1 MKLHWLLSGTFLT
14 VGMLSSRASAARLE
28 SWRFDSSL
36 NQLEIITDGTVQPQA
51 QLAFN
56 PTRLVIDLPGT
67 RFEPKQVT
75 RPGGTGFRWIRV
87 NQFNDQMTRIVVELA
102 PGYTL
107 DPKQVKF
114 ESKSANRWIV
124 QLPSPSVDRGSSTN
138 SRNSNNFNNSTNIYN
153 AATINPIPQSRQVP
167 SITNITQA
175 ATQINNLQVTGDGFF
190 VRTSGGNPLIRV
202 NRSSD
207 KKTINIDIAN
217 ASLSPNLGQQDVSVN
232 RFGVNRVLFSQL
244 EGRTPIAR
252 MTLQV
257 DKNSPDWQVSKVS
270 GGGLVILPDRL
281 GGSISRDDSVN
292 NPSPP
297 NSMTPRPRPFPGIPS
312 TPGRNNEP
320 ATIQSVELANGG
332 TQLIIRGDVA
342 LNANS
347 GWDRGSGMFRITIP
361 NARLTSNVR
370 GPSLDG
376 NSPILRIRL
385 QEQKDAGNV
394 IIMVQ
399 PAAGVQIGQLN
410 QLTGQFLALELR
422 RNRSIGF
429 PINPPTV
436 QPPFSG
442 STQPYPGGTFPA
454 PINGNRPINPI
465 GRRNDGR
472 LVVII
477 DPGHGGKDSG
487 AVGIG
492 GTLEKDIILPIGVRV
507 AQILQQNGVQAVMTR
522 NSDYFVTLQ
531 GRVDMADQASADV
544 FVSIHANS
552 AGSSRPDVNG
562 LETYYFDSGL
572 NLARVVHSTI
582 LGSLNVRDR
591 GVRKAR
597 FYVLRKS
604 SMPSILV
611 EVGYMTGPQDIS
623 QLQTPQY
630 QAQMADALAR
640 GILQY
645 LRQR

>member
-1 MKLHWLLSGTFLT
+1 MKLHWLLSGTFVT
-14 VGMLSSRASAARLE
+14 VAMLSSTASAAKLE
-28 SWRFDSSL
+28 SWRFDPTL
-36 NQLEIITDGTVQPQA
+36 NQLEFATDGTVQPQA

-56 PTRLVIDLPGT
+56 PTQLVIDLPGT
-67 RFEPKQVT
+67 QFAQRQVT
-75 RPGGTGFRWIRV
+75 RPGGVGLRWIRV
-87 NQFNDQMTRIVVELA
+87 GQFNDQMTRIVVELA

-114 ESKSANRWIV
+114 ENKSSNRWIV
-124 QLPSPSVDRGSSTN
+124 QLPVPEIDRGSSTN
-138 SRNSNNFNNSTNIYN
+138 SRNSANSKNIYN
-153 AATINPIPQSRQVP
+153 VATTTNSIPQPPQIP
-167 SITNITQA
+167 GPTNITQA
-175 ATQINNLQVTGDGFF
+175 ATQIENLRVTGDGFF
-190 VRTSGGNPLIRV
+190 VRTNGGNPLIRV
-202 NRSSD
+202 NRSRD

-257 DKNSPDWQVSKVS
+257 DSSSPDWRVSKTS

-281 GGSISRDDSVN
+281 AGSISRDDAN
-292 NPSPP
+292 NSSPP
-297 NSMTPRPRPFPGIPS
+297 NSTTARPFPGIPS
-312 TPGRNNEP
+312 TPGGNSGP

-332 TQLIIRGDVA
+332 MQLIIRGDMA
-342 LNANS
+342 LNASS
-347 GWDRGSGMFRITIP
+347 GWDRPSGMFRITIP

-370 GPSLDG
+370 GPALDA
-376 NSPILRIRL
+376 NSSILRIRL
-385 QEQKDAGNV
+385 QEQKDAGSV
-394 IIMVQ
+394 IITVQ
-399 PAAGVQIGQLN
+399 PAAGVQVGQLN
-410 QLTGQFLALELR
+410 QVTGQFLALELR
-422 RNRSIGF
+422 RNRQVV
-429 PINPPTV
+429 PIPPIV
-436 QPPFSG
+436 EPPFPG
-442 STQPYPGGTFPA
+442 GTQPYPGGTYPT
-454 PINGNRPINPI
+454 PIDNNRPNPI

-492 GTLEKDIILPIGVRV
+492 GTLEKDVILPIGVRV

-531 GRVDMADQASADV
+531 GRVDMADRANADV

-552 AGSSRPDVNG
+552 AGSGRPDVNG

-572 NLARVVHSTI
+572 NLARIVHSTI
-582 LGSLNVRDR
+582 LQSLSIRDR

-611 EVGYMTGPQDIS
+611 ETGYMTGQQDIA

-630 QAQMADALAR
+630 QAQMADAIAR

>member
-1 MKLHWLLSGTFLT
+1 MKLHWLLSGTFVT
-14 VGMLSSRASAARLE
+14 VIMLSSRANAASLE
-28 SWRFDSSL
+28 SWRFDSSQ

-67 RFEPKQVT
+67 RFEQKQVT
-75 RPGGTGFRWIRV
+75 RPAGAGFRWIRV
-87 NQFNDQMTRIVVELA
+87 GQLNEQLTRIVLELA

-114 ESKSANRWIV
+114 EGKSENRWLV
-124 QLPSPSVDRGSSTN
+124 QLPKPEISPSSSLLRGRDMPLRGSLS
-138 SRNSNNFNNSTNIYN
+138 SLRNSSTSIYN
-153 AATINPIPQSRQVP
+153 VATTDATQVNLP
-167 SITNITQA
+167 ATSIAQA
-175 ATQINNLQVTGDGFF
+175 ATQIENLRVTGDGFF

-207 KKTINIDIAN
+207 KKTINIDITN
-217 ASLSPNLGQQDVSVN
+217 ASLSPNLAQQDASVN

-244 EGRTPIAR
+244 EGQIPIVR

-257 DKNSPDWQVSKVS
+257 EKDSPDWGVNKSN
-270 GGGLVILPDRL
+270 GALVILPDRL
-281 GGSISRDDSVN
+281 SGSSRDNYRD
-292 NPSPP
+292 NPSPA
-297 NSMTPRPRPFPGIPS
+297 NSTSQSRPFPGIPS
-312 TPGRNNEP
+312 TPGRTSQP
-320 ATIQSVELANGG
+320 ATIQSVELASGG
-332 TQLIIRGDVA
+332 TQLIIRADQVI
-342 LNANS
+342 NAS
-347 GWDRGSGMFRITIP
+347 GGWDRSSGIFRITIE

-370 GPSLDG
+370 GPALDSS
-376 NSPILRIRL
+376 SPIIRVRL
-385 QEQKDAGNV
+385 QEQKDAGSV
-394 IIMVQ
+394 VIMVQ

-410 QLTGQFLALELR
+410 QITGQFLALDLQ
-422 RNRSIGF
+422 RNRLPR
-429 PINPPTV
+429 PINPSIV
-436 QPPFSG
+436 QPPFP
-442 STQPYPGGTFPA
+442 QPYPGGTYPA
-454 PINGNRPINPI
+454 PIGSPTPDNPI
-465 GRRNDGR
+465 RQRNDGR

-492 GTLEKDIILPIGVRV
+492 ATLEKDIILPIGVRV

-531 GRVDMADQASADV
+531 GRVDMASQANADV

-552 AGSSRPDVNG
+552 AGSSRRDVNG
-562 LETYYFDSGL
+562 LETYYYDSGL
-572 NLARVVHSTI
+572 GLARIVHSTI
-582 LGSLNVRDR
+582 LQSLNIRDR

-611 EVGYMTGPQDIS
+611 ETGYITGQEDIS
-623 QLQTPQY
+623 RLQTPQY
-630 QAQMADALAR
+630 QASMADAIAR

>member
-1 MKLHWLLSGTFLT
+1 VKLHWLLSGTFVT
-14 VGMLSSRASAARLE
+14 VVMLSSRASAARLE
-28 SWRFDSSL
+28 SWRFDNNL

-67 RFEPKQVT
+67 QFAQRQVT
-75 RPGGTGFRWIRV
+75 QPRGTGFRWIRV
-87 NQFNDQMTRIVVELA
+87 SQFNDQMTRIVVELA

-114 ESKSANRWIV
+114 EGKSANRWIV
-124 QLPSPSVDRGSSTN
+124 QLPSPEVDRGNSTN
-138 SRNSNNFNNSTNIYN
+138 SRNSVNSTNIYN
-153 AATINPIPQSRQVP
+153 VAPINPIPQSRQVP
-167 SITNITQA
+167 SISNITQA
-175 ATQINNLQVTGDGFF
+175 ATQIENLRVTGDGFF
-190 VRTSGGNPLIRV
+190 VRTTGGNPLIRV

-207 KKTINIDIAN
+207 KKNINIDIAN

-257 DKNSPDWQVSKVS
+257 DPNSPDWRVSKTS

-281 GGSISRDDSVN
+281 GGTISRDDSIN
-292 NPSPP
+292 NPNPP
-297 NSMTPRPRPFPGIPS
+297 NSTTPRPFPGIPS

-332 TQLIIRGDVA
+332 TQLIIRADQA
-342 LNANS
+342 LNAS
-347 GWDRGSGMFRITIP
+347 GGWDRTSGMFRITIP
-361 NARLTSNVR
+361 NARLTPNVR
-370 GPSLDG
+370 GPALDS

-385 QEQKDAGNV
+385 QEQKDAGSV

-399 PAAGVQIGQLN
+399 PAAGVQVGQLN
-410 QLTGQFLALELR
+410 QVTGQFLALELR
-422 RNRSIGF
+422 RNRLSGF
-429 PINPPTV
+429 PINPPVV
-436 QPPFSG
+436 QPPFPG
-442 STQPYPGGTFPA
+442 TTQPYPGGTYPA
-454 PINGNRPINPI
+454 PLGSNRPINPI

-492 GTLEKDIILPIGVRV
+492 GILEKDIILPIGVRV
-507 AQILQQNGVQAVMTR
+507 AQILQENGVQAVMTR

-531 GRVDMADQASADV
+531 GRVDMADRANADV
-544 FVSIHANS
+544 FVSIHTNS

-562 LETYYFDSGL
+562 LETYYFDSGF

-582 LGSLNVRDR
+582 LQSLNVRDR

-611 EVGYMTGPQDIS
+611 EAGYMTGQQDIA

-630 QAQMADALAR
+630 QAQMADAIAR

>member
-1 MKLHWLLSGTFLT
+1 VKLHWLLSGTFVT
-14 VGMLSSRASAARLE
+14 AVMLSSTANAAKLE
-28 SWRFDSSL
+28 SWRFDPSL
-36 NQLEIITDGTVQPQA
+36 NQLEITTDGTVQPQA
-51 QLAFN
+51 QLTFN
-56 PTRLVIDLPGT
+56 PTQLVIDLPGT
-67 RFEPKQVT
+67 RFEQRQVT
-75 RPGGTGFRWIRV
+75 RPVGNKFRWIRV
-87 NQFNDQMTRIVVELA
+87 GQFNDQMTRIVVELA

-107 DPKQVKF
+107 NPKQVKF
-114 ESKSANRWIV
+114 ENKSANRWIV
-124 QLPSPSVDRGSSTN
+124 KLPVPEIDRNVTN
-138 SRNSNNFNNSTNIYN
+138 SKDVNSTNTTYN
-153 AATINPIPQSRQVP
+153 VASINSIPQSRQVP
-167 SITNITQA
+167 STSNIAQA
-175 ATQINNLQVTGDGFF
+175 ATQIENLRVTGDGFF

-202 NRSSD
+202 NRSND

-217 ASLSPNLGQQDVSVN
+217 ASLSPNLGQQDVLVN

-257 DKNSPDWQVSKVS
+257 DRNSSDWQVSKTS
-270 GGGLVILPDRL
+270 GGGLVVLPDRL
-281 GGSISRDDSVN
+281 SGSISSNDSSN
-292 NPSPP
+292 NSSPP
-297 NSMTPRPRPFPGIPS
+297 NSTTSRPFPGIPS
-312 TPGRNNEP
+312 TPGGSSEP

-332 TQLIIRGDVA
+332 AQLIIRADRG
-342 LNANS
+342 LNAS
-347 GWDRGSGMFRITIP
+347 GGWDRPSGMFRVTIP

-370 GPSLDG
+370 GPVLNG

-385 QEQKDAGNV
+385 QEQKDANSV

-410 QLTGQFLALELR
+410 QVTGQFLALELQ
-422 RNRSIGF
+422 RNRPIAF
-429 PINPPTV
+429 PINPPVV
-436 QPPFSG
+436 QPPFP
-442 STQPYPGGTFPA
+442 QPIKPYPGGIYPP
-454 PINGNRPINPI
+454 PIDTRPINPI

-531 GRVDMADQASADV
+531 GRVDMADRANADV

-552 AGSSRPDVNG
+552 AGSARPDVNG

-572 NLARVVHSTI
+572 GLARIVHNNI
-582 LGSLNVRDR
+582 LQSLNIRDR

-611 EVGYMTGPQDIS
+611 ETGYMTGQQDIS

-630 QAQMADALAR
+630 QAQMAQAIAR

-645 LRQR
+645 LQQR